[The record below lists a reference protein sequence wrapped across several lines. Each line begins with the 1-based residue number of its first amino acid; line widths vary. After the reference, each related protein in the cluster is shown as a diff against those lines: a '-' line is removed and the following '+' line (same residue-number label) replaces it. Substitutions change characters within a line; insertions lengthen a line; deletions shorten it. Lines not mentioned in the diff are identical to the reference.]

1 LRLNTSKYK
10 KPTEQKGTEM
20 KIIDLIIELL
30 PETSKP
36 VVKFVKTII
45 ETIIAMP
52 GKVNFRNMSRYCLL
66 SEKTISRNFRRLID
80 FFRLN
85 EVIVKRIFS
94 KMGETILAID
104 TTFLSKSGKKTYGL
118 GNFFN
123 TVKNR
128 SEKGIELCVVAV
140 VSTALNTAF
149 TMGAEQ
155 TPPIA
160 SQEKD
165 STERTRIDFYLECL
179 LSVWSR
185 IKGGIR
191 YCVADGFFA
200 KAKFVDGVLENGLHL
215 ISRLRIDADLKYIY
229 KGEQKKRGRP
239 RLYADKVD
247 IENITGLDYCGEVD
261 DGIFLYSDIV
271 YSVSMYRQ
279 IRLVLLVNGNARNK
293 NGFMLLF
300 STDVEQSAEQIY
312 RFYKSRFQIEFIFRD
327 AKQFT
332 GLTDCQSPNQDALY
346 FHFNISLSALNCA
359 KAIAISEHDYN
370 EPFVFSMASVKRV
383 AFNELLMEKI
393 FSKLDLDL
401 TLLKFN
407 PLYEELRFFGAIAA

>member
-1 LRLNTSKYK
+1 
-10 KPTEQKGTEM
+10 M
-20 KIIDLIIELL
+20 KIIDLIVEFM

-45 ETIIAMP
+45 EAIMAMP

-85 EVIVKRIFS
+85 EVIINKIIMS
-94 KMGETILAID
+94 MEETILAID
-104 TTFLSKSGKKTYGL
+104 TTFLSKSGKMTYGL

-123 TVKNR
+123 TVKNKA
-128 SEKGIELCVVAV
+128 EKGIELCVVAV

-160 SQEKD
+160 SQEGETNEK
-165 STERTRIDFYLECL
+165 TRIDFYLECL

-185 IKGGIR
+185 IKRGIR

-215 ISRLRIDADLKYIY
+215 ISRLRIDADLKYLY

-239 RLYADKVD
+239 RLYAGKVD
-247 IENITGLDYCGEVD
+247 IENITGLDYCGEID
-261 DGIFLYSDIV
+261 DGNFLYSDIV
-271 YSVSMYRQ
+271 YSVSMDRQ
-279 IRLVLLVNGNARNK
+279 IRLVLIINTKARNQ

-300 STDVEQSAEQIY
+300 STDVEQQAEQIY

-332 GLTDCQSPNQDALY
+332 GLSDCQSPNQDALY

-359 KAIAISEHDYN
+359 KAMAISEHDYN
-370 EPFVFSMASVKRV
+370 EPFVFSMASIKRV

-401 TLLKFN
+401 TQLKIS
-407 PLYEELRFFGAIAA
+407 PLYEELRIFGAIAA